1 MSELIKS
8 KERVQSFGE
17 VFTPI
22 FIVKKMLR
30 VVEDEIKN
38 PETKFLEPSAGEGAF
53 LCELLRQRLNFFKD
67 RDEKFLLKLLAN
79 IYGIELLNENILTA
93 REEMKKICREFFFD
107 EEILQTA
114 DLVIE
119 KNIVCADALNLK
131 NILFGD
137 WQFFPTVRT
146 IFKFVKNIQ
155 QNLFEEE
162 NFMDEKKS
170 SLVIL
175 GNPPYQKDFEEGTTS
190 KFAPPIYHKFL
201 EESWKVADKVIM
213 IHPARCLFNAGAT
226 PKDFNQKLLQ
236 NENLKVVDYEPDSSK
251 VFPKTNITGG
261 IAITYFDKEKNFGA
275 IDTFTPFKELNSIHK
290 KVVPENKNFQPFSD
304 IVFSQTI
311 YRLTKKFHED
321 NPDAIKIISQ
331 GHQNDFSTA
340 LMNNFSNL
348 FFDEKPD
355 DGKNYAQIIGRQ
367 GNRRVKKFFRADW
380 LTHPEPF
387 DKYKIYLSTANGAAG
402 KITEGESHFIIGVPQ
417 IAEPKTATTETFITI
432 GAFETLDEAR
442 ATEKFIKTKF
452 CRAMVGILKITQ
464 HNTPEKWA
472 KVPLQD
478 FSAHSDIDWSKKI
491 SEIDEQ
497 LYKKYSL
504 SAEEI
509 KFIEEKVRAM
519 E

>member
-1 MSELIKS
+1 MIELIKS

-79 IYGIELLNENILTA
+79 IYGIELLSENISVA
-93 REEMKKICREFFFD
+93 REEMKKICREFIFD

-114 DLVIE
+114 DFVIE
-119 KNIVCADALNLK
+119 KNIVCADALDLK

-175 GNPPYQKDFEEGTTS
+175 GNPPYQKDNENIDGTRDN
-190 KFAPPIYHKFL
+190 PIYHKFL
-201 EESWKVADKVIM
+201 EESWKIADKVIM

-226 PKDFNQKLLQ
+226 PKDFNKKIL
-236 NENLKVVDYEPDSSK
+236 NDEHIKVVDYEPDCRK
-251 VFPKTNITGG
+251 IFPNTDIKGG
-261 IAITYFDKEKNFGA
+261 VAITYFDKEKNFGA
-275 IDTFTPFKELNSIHK
+275 IKHFIPFPELNSIHK
-290 KVVPENKNFQPFSD
+290 KVVLENKNFQPFSKLFHTP
-304 IVFSQTI
+304 VAYRFS
-311 YRLTKKFHED
+311 KKFFEER
-321 NPDAIKIISQ
+321 PDLITKLQKADDS
-331 GHQNDFSTA
+331 A
-340 LMNNFSNL
+340 LRTNIFERL
-348 FFDEKPD
+348 PEIFFDEKPD
-355 DGKNYAQIIGRQ
+355 DGEYIQILGRQ
-367 GNRRVKKFFRADW
+367 ANKRVFKWILRRYIIDEDLIDKF
-380 LTHPEPF
+380 
-387 DKYKIYLSTANGAAG
+387 KIFMNEANGTGAF
-402 KITEGESHFIIGVPQ
+402 GEILTMPFMVGRNIGSTQ
-417 IAEPKTATTETFITI
+417 TFISI
-432 GAFETLDEAR
+432 GGFEAQEEAR
-442 ATEKFIKTKF
+442 ACLAYIKTKF
-452 CRAMVGILKITQ
+452 CRAMLGILKVTQ
-464 HNTPEKWA
+464 HNPPQTWA

-478 FSAHSDIDWSKKI
+478 FSASSDIDWSKKI
-491 SEIDEQ
+491 SEIDGQ
-497 LYKKYSL
+497 LYEKYSL

-509 KFIEEKVRAM
+509 KFIEEKVKEM
-519 E
+519 N